1 MRTSLI
7 TRVAAATLAWGL
19 CASHA
24 QAQAPTQ
31 EPVPALPEMAS
42 RGVQCQLVEEALF
55 ALVQIGP
62 RDGADS
68 LSARSLQRLR
78 GDMQPQ
84 TLQLYDS
91 LARSYG
97 GSDAYENGAQAYS
110 AAVGRYVDRA
120 LRACAGAWFADADAD
135 RVNACAKAN
144 LAGTAIANARR
155 RGIAAAEALQIA
167 QKAAPVGAPSA
178 REMVEHFYRFPVSAY
193 EQAQGATRIV
203 GGAKELCLDGA
214 WQPPAGG

>member
-1 MRTSLI
+1 
-7 TRVAAATLAWGL
+7 
-19 CASHA
+19 
-24 QAQAPTQ
+24 
-31 EPVPALPEMAS
+31 MAS

-78 GDMQPQ
+78 ADMQPQ
-84 TLQLYDS
+84 TVQLYDS
-91 LARSYG
+91 LARG
-97 GSDAYENGAQAYS
+97 LRGSDAYENGAQAYS

-178 REMVEHFYRFPVSAY
+178 REMVEHFYRFPSAPTSRRKGRPASWVARKSCASMGRGNRPRAASRQ
-193 EQAQGATRIV
+193 EGTPPCHAATVPITT
-203 GGAKELCLDGA
+203 
-214 WQPPAGG
+214 